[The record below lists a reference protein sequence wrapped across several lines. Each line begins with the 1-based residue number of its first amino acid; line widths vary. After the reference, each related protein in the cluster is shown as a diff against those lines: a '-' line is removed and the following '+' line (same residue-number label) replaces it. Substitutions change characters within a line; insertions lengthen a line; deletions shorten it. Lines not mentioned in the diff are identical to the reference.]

1 MGSTHD
7 QDLSSIKGEL
17 WGGQGG
23 RDWHY
28 RPVNGIVEITIVY
41 TDVIDSLHFKHA
53 IGYGTNKST
62 ENFGGHGGKKRTT
75 ILFDWPNEY
84 LTEISGST
92 GTFNRDEVIGTLSF
106 TTNRNNKYGPFGSVN
121 DGKPFEFISKK
132 NGAIV
137 GFFGRQGNFIDAL
150 GVYYKGPPSPI
161 VAKVN
166 SALTMD
172 KDDIPLD
179 VGPWGGNKGKSWNGG
194 RFQGRII
201 EIDVHV
207 RNGVIRAIQYRYEI
221 GSPLVVSSIKH
232 GGEVADRASTTY
244 RIILDKDNNSP
255 EELVGISGFYG
266 AFDANCC
273 EYQVVQ
279 SISFYTN
286 KGKYGPFGTEIGTFF
301 NSPVCTNAKV
311 VGFHGRSGEYL
322 DAIGVHVQY
331 LSSSTP
337 EQPIIDGT
345 EIVVCAKFASINAIC
360 FGLNYLNK
368 YLHACV
374 LGCLLCYFCVRQSF
388 GNVH

>member
-1 MGSTHD
+1 
-7 QDLSSIKGEL
+7 
-17 WGGQGG
+17 
-23 RDWHY
+23 
-28 RPVNGIVEITIVY
+28 
-41 TDVIDSLHFKHA
+41 
-53 IGYGTNKST
+53 
-62 ENFGGHGGKKRTT
+62 T
-75 ILFDWPNEY
+75 ILLDWPNEY

-137 GFFGRQGNFIDAL
+137 GFFGRQGNFIDAV

-194 RFQGRII
+194 RFQCRII

-273 EYQVVQ
+273 EYQVGNMDHLELKLEH
-279 SISFYTN
+279 SSTLL
-286 KGKYGPFGTEIGTFF
+286 
-301 NSPVCTNAKV
+301 CTNAKV

-337 EQPIIDGT
+337 EQPIIGFMDKVRFVVLYDGEWSESDEKFKYQSGKSRLILVSRET
-345 EIVVCAKFASINAIC
+345 SYESLKDIIYGLVNVNSNEFSIKIKYFFNSSEVLAPFEVVNDDDVQMF
-360 FGLNYLNK
+360 
-368 YLHACV
+368 
-374 LGCLLCYFCVRQSF
+374 LCKNSV
-388 GNVH
+388 VKM